1 MTNFSADSQSKP
13 GDVAKDRADVAT
25 EILITAM
32 TQLWRWPSVG
42 YLTPF
47 KLQRCNGRWRWSMR
61 ALIRNDY
68 ELIVDGFHRSGTSSL
83 AVGLSTLDPEL
94 RIRSHCHQA
103 IHVIQAITHH
113 HRGAVVL
120 IRNPL
125 EAIPSAARHLNCSL
139 RLATAR
145 YCAYY
150 ESLLSH
156 VGKLLVIPFDV
167 LTSDLPATLD
177 AVSARL
183 DLEQVAG
190 KRDELMRDIEAGVTQ
205 LPWGNSEATSSWPSQ
220 NRELM
225 TRPLR
230 SQFNGC
236 EKLTRR
242 SLSVWTSFLAASK
255 QAGSLLECPV
265 PPRGPGATISR

>member
-1 MTNFSADSQSKP
+1 
-13 GDVAKDRADVAT
+13 
-25 EILITAM
+25 M

-42 YLTPF
+42 YLAPF

-61 ALIRNDY
+61 ALIQNDY

-83 AVGLSTLDPEL
+83 AVGLSTLNPEL

-113 HRGAVVL
+113 HRSAVVL

-150 ESLLSH
+150 ESLHSH
-156 VGKLLVIPFDV
+156 VGKLLVVPFVV

-183 DLEQVAG
+183 DLKQGARN
-190 KRDELMRDIEAGVTQ
+190 RDELMTDIEAGVTQ

-220 NRELM
+220 NREMM
-225 TRPLR
+225 TDPLR

-255 QAGSLLECPV
+255 QAGSLLRCPV
-265 PPRGPGATISR
+265 QPRGPGVTTSL